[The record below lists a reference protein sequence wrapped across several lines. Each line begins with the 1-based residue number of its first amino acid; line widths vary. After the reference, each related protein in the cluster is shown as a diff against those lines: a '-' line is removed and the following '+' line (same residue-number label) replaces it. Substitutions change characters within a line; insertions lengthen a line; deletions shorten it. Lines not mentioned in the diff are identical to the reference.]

1 MKEILNPQLR
11 LAEAINR
18 LNTTI
23 RQKLR
28 ALASKE
34 TESGLKLPRTLDRRA
49 FTQLIGTISTY
60 AMELIASDGQPIPRS
75 LCHPRWW
82 IFGPTIQFTKWKP
95 SIYTTALP
103 ISPPRNQVTQS
114 AQKLIDLRD
123 SLQGEA
129 KARVDQ
135 AILQAN
141 AQIAQLAEQVKKEA
155 ELPTKLPERVNKPG
169 WRRNFKD
176 HDKTTRRAMTAVEA
190 MEKDEQRA
198 EDEQRLEIAS
208 PGPLVPEDLLPPPS
222 TAPAIVESSRK
233 RTRKHTTAYR
243 ETFGDSQEDPSA
255 GIKRGRAGG
264 IL

>member
-1 MKEILNPQLR
+1 MSLL
-11 LAEAINR
+11 LSH
-18 LNTTI
+18 LV
-23 RQKLR
+23 
-28 ALASKE
+28 SV
-34 TESGLKLPRTLDRRA
+34 S
-49 FTQLIGTISTY
+49 FFFVMVCLIGIIFKRSTVVGSLSLGLFVIHGGGSL
-60 AMELIASDGQPIPRS
+60 ALLFSLLSGSHLSIP
-75 LCHPRWW
+75 LLY
-82 IFGPTIQFTKWKP
+82 Q
-95 SIYTTALP
+95 
-103 ISPPRNQVTQS
+103 SP
-114 AQKLIDLRD
+114 LLEI